1 MVKKLMLACVL
12 VAFSSPAVMA
22 GEPDPVGDIVKAAEG
37 IVMIPVNLV
46 DELSK

>member
-1 MVKKLMLACVL
+1 MMKKLMLASVL
-12 VAFSSPAVMA
+12 VAISSPVMA

-37 IVMIPVNLV
+37 IVMIPITLV